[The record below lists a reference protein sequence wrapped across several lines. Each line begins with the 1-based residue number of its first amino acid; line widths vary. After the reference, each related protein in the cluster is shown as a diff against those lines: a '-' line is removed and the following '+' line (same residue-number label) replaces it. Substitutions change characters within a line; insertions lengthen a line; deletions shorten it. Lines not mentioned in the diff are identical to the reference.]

1 MTLSISDRRV
11 ADALIEEI
19 EARILKR
26 LGNMAFLTY
35 RFGKVATIPAGGT
48 CSVYLGGDTYAS
60 PNFRIPS
67 GMTLAVNDTVRVVI
81 DPRGDRYISDKF

>member
-11 ADALIEEI
+11 ADAVVEEI
-19 EARILKR
+19 ERRVLGR

-35 RFGKVATIPAGGT
+35 RFGKVASVAGSLA
-48 CSVYLGGDTYAS
+48 SVYLGGDTYAS
-60 PNFRIPS
+60 PNFRIPA